1 MSSQW
6 GKVRGWFSVSA
17 HLSLTSSCDS
27 SSYLYFS
34 LLCVWAAAPETPS
47 AQGQEGSP
55 ELLIRSLVGGP
66 SAELLLDLERVL
78 CREGGPGG
86 AVKPLLKRL
95 QQESQPFLL
104 FLWTLDAP
112 GPNKT
117 LLLTALR

>member
-1 MSSQW
+1 M
-6 GKVRGWFSVSA
+6 VFRICPF
-17 HLSLTSSCDS
+17 LSLDDS
-27 SSYLYFS
+27 PYIFFLPCVCAAS
-34 LLCVWAAAPETPS
+34 LESPGAR
-47 AQGQEGSP
+47 GQDGSP

-86 AVKPLLKRL
+86 AVRPLLKRL

-104 FLWTLDAP
+104 FLRTLDAP

>member
-1 MSSQW
+1 MGLGGVW
-6 GKVRGWFSVSA
+6 GWFSASV
-17 HLSLTSSCDS
+17 HLSLTSLCDS
-27 SSYLYFS
+27 PSYPFFPS
-34 LLCVWAAAPETPS
+34 HVWAAAPETPS
-47 AQGQEGSP
+47 TQGQEGNP

-78 CREGGPGG
+78 CREGGLGG
-86 AVKPLLKRL
+86 AVRPLLKRL

>member
-1 MSSQW
+1 MQETKALISAMT
-6 GKVRGWFSVSA
+6 GEARGGSRA
-17 HLSLTSSCDS
+17 AAP
-27 SSYLYFS
+27 
-34 LLCVWAAAPETPS
+34 AAAPETPS

-86 AVKPLLKRL
+86 AVRPLLKRL